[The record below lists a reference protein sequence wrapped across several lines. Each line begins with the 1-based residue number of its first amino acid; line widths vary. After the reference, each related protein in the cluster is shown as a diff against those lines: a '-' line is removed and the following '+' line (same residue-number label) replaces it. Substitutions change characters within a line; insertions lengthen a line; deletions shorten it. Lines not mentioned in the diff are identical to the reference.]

1 MPAEPELGPLEMK
14 VLGLLG
20 SEPAAVGDLQQRLR
34 QGGDDLAYTTVMTVL
49 VRLLDK
55 GVVVRIKEGRRFL
68 YSAARRAPAVS
79 RGILARVQRSLFG
92 QDRVRP
98 ILALLDDA
106 ELSEDELR
114 ALRKTID
121 DRLRRRG

>member
-1 MPAEPELGPLEMK
+1 MAGDTDLGPLEMK

-20 SEPAAVGDLQQRLR
+20 AESAAVGELQQRLR
-34 QGGDDLAYTTVMTVL
+34 QTGDDLAYTTVMTVL
-49 VRLLDK
+49 VRLCEK
-55 GVVVRIKEGRRFL
+55 GMVVRSKEGRRFL

-79 RGILARVQRSLFG
+79 RGILSRIQRSLFRG
-92 QDRVRP
+92 DSVRP

-106 ELSEDELR
+106 ELSDDDLR

>member
-1 MPAEPELGPLEMK
+1 MAGDTELGPLEMK

-20 SEPAAVGDLQQRLR
+20 AESAAVGDLQQRLR

-49 VRLLDK
+49 VRLCEK
-55 GVVVRIKEGRRFL
+55 GMAVRSKEGRRFL

-79 RGILARVQRSLFG
+79 RGILSRIQRSLFRG
-92 QDRVRP
+92 DRVRP

-106 ELSEDELR
+106 ELSDDDLR

-121 DRLRRRG
+121 ERLRRRG